1 MKVKEFDFRVWD
13 ISKKIYYKDLE
24 LSMTPSDKNAF
35 GINLGIIFARN
46 LKSASMLSDNCEIEL
61 YTGLR
66 DKNNA
71 KIYEGDILRFD
82 SYTHIGLVG
91 AVVFNKRFG
100 CFACRIKDAVNGF
113 NIIES
118 FELIDNIHKDSNLL
132 GW

>member
-13 ISKKIYYKDLE
+13 ISKKKYYKDLE
-24 LSMTPSDKNAF
+24 LSMVPSEKKGF
-35 GINLGIIFARN
+35 GINLGITFAKD
-46 LKSASMLSDNCEIEL
+46 LKSASMLSDNYEIEL

-82 SYTHIGLVG
+82 SYMHIGLVG
-91 AVVFNKRFG
+91 VVVFNKRFG
-100 CFACRIKDAVNGF
+100 CFACRIKDEVNAF

-118 FELIDNIHKDSNLL
+118 FELIGNIHKDSNLL
-132 GW
+132 G